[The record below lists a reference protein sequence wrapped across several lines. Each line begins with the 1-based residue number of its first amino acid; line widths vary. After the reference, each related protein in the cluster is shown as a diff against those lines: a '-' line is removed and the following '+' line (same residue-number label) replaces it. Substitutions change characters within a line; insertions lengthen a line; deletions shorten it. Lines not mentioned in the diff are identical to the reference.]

1 MSEYMEK
8 HSVSK
13 LIGAPPG
20 YVGHAEGKMGQ
31 GQLLAEVEEN
41 PNCVLLLDEV
51 EKAAPEVLQVLL
63 QVMDDGI
70 LTGATG
76 KVVDFTSVVM
86 IMTSNLGAADAESL
100 KIGFGDQTKMSAV
113 EKAVDKFF
121 VPEFRNRLDA
131 VVKFDKLKKELMVMI
146 VERLIKETNELLIE
160 NESTNTIEVTDTAKN
175 QLAEDGFKPTM
186 GARSLKRLFEDKVK
200 KPLSKKILFEDI
212 KDKTITI
219 DYNNDEFTITLV

>member
-1 MSEYMEK
+1 
-8 HSVSK
+8 
-13 LIGAPPG
+13 
-20 YVGHAEGKMGQ
+20 
-31 GQLLAEVEEN
+31 
-41 PNCVLLLDEV
+41 
-51 EKAAPEVLQVLL
+51 
-63 QVMDDGI
+63 
-70 LTGATG
+70 
-76 KVVDFTSVVM
+76 
-86 IMTSNLGAADAESL
+86 MTSNLGAADAESL

-121 VPEFRNRLDA
+121 APEFRNRLDA

-146 VERLIKETNELLIE
+146 VERLIKETNELLVE
-160 NESTNTIEVTDTAKN
+160 NESSNSIEVTENAMN

-186 GARSLKRLFEDKVK
+186 GARPLKRLFEDKVK